1 VLDLV
6 TCKHEMFAKRFQDLP
21 ECSSNLLAQVE
32 FIREDLFG
40 SVFEDTAVFINK
52 FQVNFHKLKNY
63 MATLD
68 KEVNLY
74 SREAIKPTTVTEKS
88 GA

>member
-1 VLDLV
+1 
-6 TCKHEMFAKRFQDLP
+6 
-21 ECSSNLLAQVE
+21 
-32 FIREDLFG
+32 LFG
-40 SVFEDTAVFINK
+40 SVFEDTAVFVNK

-68 KEVNLY
+68 KEVSLH
-74 SREAIKPTTVTEKS
+74 SLGAHKPTAVAEKS